1 MEGWKARNQIFGRS
15 AVMSINARRSEDISM
30 ARYFFDVTSDGDL
43 IQDEEGD
50 ELDGLQAARA
60 EAIAILPGLARD
72 LKTDVDQHTLAV
84 TARDVTGKSVF
95 RAKLSLNCV
104 WLE

>member
-1 MEGWKARNQIFGRS
+1 MT
-15 AVMSINARRSEDISM
+15 
-30 ARYFFDVTSDGDL
+30 RYFFDVTSNGDL

-50 ELDGLQAARA
+50 DLDGLQAARA
-60 EAIAILPGLARD
+60 EAIAILPDLARD
-72 LKTDVDQHTLAV
+72 LKIDGDQHSLAV